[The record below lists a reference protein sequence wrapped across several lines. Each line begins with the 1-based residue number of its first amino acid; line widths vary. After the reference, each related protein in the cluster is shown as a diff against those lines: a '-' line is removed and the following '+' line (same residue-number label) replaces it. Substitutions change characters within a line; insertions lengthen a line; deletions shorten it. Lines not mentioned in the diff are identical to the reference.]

1 MQAMEFQEA
10 ENLCQHALAIHQ
22 ECSEP
27 GCLEEAADRQL
38 LALVFSA
45 SGDHDKA
52 LENLVHASASLQANG
67 LQVKPHIWGQFV
79 LSFITLKLTGML
91 LYSFLTLQT
100 CFCNCYTMH
109 NLVGAGRGGGSAFKH
124 WR

>member
-10 ENLCQHALAIHQ
+10 ENLCQHALATHQ
-22 ECSEP
+22 ECSEL

-67 LQVKPHIWGQFV
+67 LQVEPHIWGQFV
-79 LSFITLKLTGML
+79 ISFIMLKFYWHIVVFFSDPSDMFLKLL
-91 LYSFLTLQT
+91 
-100 CFCNCYTMH
+100 H
-109 NLVGAGRGGGSAFKH
+109 NA
-124 WR
+124 